1 MQWQCVKFKLNTSLL
16 AFKNQQQLKHMLTQ
30 SAAGRSWPCQRIR
43 QGWGC
48 KCGPLTGANFCHMCC
63 RAVLPTEPKCS
74 AWHTH
79 TDTHTWTVTT
89 GSSRKLWRAHT
100 HSDIVSFFHL
110 RSSRMN
116 SRSITN
122 CTQREQDEKNNLE
135 SRGRAGGCA
144 APCSTGVT
152 APLHHHNK
160 AKGTL
165 GKKSHIDKVCQRSQ
179 LVCIRY
185 SI

>member
-1 MQWQCVKFKLNTSLL
+1 MWTADWGQLL
-16 AFKNQQQLKHMLTQ
+16 PH
-30 SAAGRSWPCQRIR
+30 
-43 QGWGC
+43 
-48 KCGPLTGANFCHMCC
+48 
-63 RAVLPTEPKCS
+63 VLPTGPKCS
-74 AWHTH
+74 TRCCLTHTR

-135 SRGRAGGCA
+135 RRGRAGGCA

-160 AKGTL
+160 PKGTL
-165 GKKSHIDKVCQRSQ
+165 GKKSYKFVRGHSWFVSDILFKVW
-179 LVCIRY
+179 LWLMEIRHDQY
-185 SI
+185 KVNRTCSN